1 MSDTKYTSVLF
12 VCLGNICRSPTAHA
26 IFRQKAEALGL
37 NIEVE
42 SAGTSAYHEGT
53 RPDPRSVAAG
63 KKRNYDFSAISSRKI
78 KEQDFEYYDL
88 ILAMDND
95 NLASLRRRCPEE
107 YQSKVR
113 LMLEFSEK
121 YADVIEVP
129 DPYYGGAAGFEFVLD
144 LLENASDGLVSAI
157 VKNQK

>member
-1 MSDTKYTSVLF
+1 M
-12 VCLGNICRSPTAHA
+12 
-26 IFRQKAEALGL
+26 GL

-63 KKRNYDFSAISSRKI
+63 KKRNYDFSEISSRKI

>member
-63 KKRNYDFSAISSRKI
+63 KKRNYDFSEISSRKI